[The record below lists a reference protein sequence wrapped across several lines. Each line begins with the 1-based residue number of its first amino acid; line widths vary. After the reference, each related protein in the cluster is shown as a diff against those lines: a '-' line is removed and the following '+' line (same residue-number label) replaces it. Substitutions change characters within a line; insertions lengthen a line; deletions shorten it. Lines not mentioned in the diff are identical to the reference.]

1 MGSLVDKS
9 SLRRYAV
16 WRLCLLT
23 KHPGEG
29 LWTSKCPNFIE
40 ETYCLLA
47 HLAKILSF
55 YHIINIKIEE
65 PWQLQQTIKC
75 PDDDINRNNSLDDDH
90 LPLGEGQ
97 LLLARGVVR
106 GDHRGK
112 LQLLPRLILV
122 QKPFHI
128 FIDNNM

>member
-29 LWTSKCPNFIE
+29 LWTSKCPDFIE

-47 HLAKILSF
+47 NLAQILSF

-75 PDDDINRNNSLDDDH
+75 PDDDINRNRNDLLDDDH

-97 LLLARGVVR
+97 LLLAGGVIR
-106 GDHRGK
+106 GDHCGK
-112 LQLLPRLILV
+112 LKLLPGLIL
-122 QKPFHI
+122 
-128 FIDNNM
+128 M